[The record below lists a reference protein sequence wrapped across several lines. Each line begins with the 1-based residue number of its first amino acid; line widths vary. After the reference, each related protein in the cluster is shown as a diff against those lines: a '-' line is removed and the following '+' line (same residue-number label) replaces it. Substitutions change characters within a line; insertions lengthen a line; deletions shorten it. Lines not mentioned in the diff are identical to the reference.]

1 MYNHY
6 TYKGVTAWEM
16 PNGMIQVQSRS
27 GNYVALTPSVAYA
40 VTKFVAAVKETTV
53 SEQDGR

>member
-6 TYKGVTAWEM
+6 TYKGVTAREM

-27 GNYVALTPSVAYA
+27 GNYVALTASTSLA
-40 VTKFVAAVKETTV
+40 VTRFVAAVKETTV
-53 SEQDGR
+53 SEEREQ